1 MSNLTEEEEFA
12 FRARAERERKQ
23 SPAKSAEP
31 TTEQRA
37 LAHPINRFFTGVID
51 PIQGGAQLMSRMPGA
66 EYVNKAT
73 QFVNDLPVIG
83 PATKAMGMTPATSGE
98 LDSRLKQQEQAYQE
112 ARKATGNTGIDWMRA
127 GGNLATAMLPIGA
140 GSTPATMLGR
150 AGQSAAI
157 AGGQSA
163 LNPVYENQGNF
174 ASEKAKQAGTGALV
188 GALAAPVVEGA
199 ARVVSPKIDKYV
211 QTLMDSGITLTPGQ
225 IMGGVAKRTED
236 KLTSVP
242 FLGDAI
248 ISARKKGYQE
258 FNRAAYARALEP
270 AGLKAAKD
278 TPVGPEGIAM
288 VKGQLSD
295 KYEQLLPKLGF
306 KADEEFGLKMDNLQ
320 KMADQGLEPK
330 EREAFNQILRDKVI
344 SKMTPDGLM
353 NGRQFKDV
361 ESSLGQL
368 IRDYS
373 RDGRIEKQAVKDA
386 LKQVRQELRDGL
398 IRSNPE
404 YGPELSGI
412 NKAWANFKTVNKAG
426 QRLGDKTEG
435 FTPADYAAAVRGGD
449 TSVDNGRYAAG
460 QAFNQDLSNAAVHVL
475 PNKYPDSGTPGRLL
489 LMGAAGGG
497 AHLLGAASHPF
508 ALGGAALSTLPYLP
522 GGRQAMQALMTK
534 GMGWREP
541 AANALRAATP
551 AFGLGG
557 AQILMAPPVQV
568 IGNK

>member
-31 TTEQRA
+31 TPEQKA
-37 LAHPINRFFTGVID
+37 LANPINRFATGVID

-98 LDSRLKQQEQAYQE
+98 IDSRLKQQEQAYQE

-127 GGNLATAMLPIGA
+127 GGNVATSMLPIGL
-140 GSTPATMLGR
+140 GSTPASLMGR
-150 AGQSAAI
+150 AAQSAAI
-157 AGGQSA
+157 SGGQSA

-174 ASEKAKQAGTGALV
+174 ATEKAKQAGVGALL
-188 GALAAPVVEGA
+188 GGLAAPVAEGA
-199 ARVVSPKIDKYV
+199 ARVVSPKIDKYAK
-211 QTLMDSGITLTPGQ
+211 TLMDSGVTLTPGQ
-225 IMGGVAKRTED
+225 IMGGFAKRTED
-236 KLTSVP
+236 KLTSIP

-295 KYEQLLPKLGF
+295 KYNELLPKLGF
-306 KADEEFGLKMDNLQ
+306 KADEEFNLNMDNLK
-320 KMADQGLEPK
+320 KMTNKGLEPK
-330 EREAFNQILRDKVI
+330 ERNAFKEILRDKVI
-344 SKMTPDGLM
+344 GKMTPDGLM

-361 ESSLGQL
+361 ETSLGQL
-368 IRDYS
+368 IREYS

-386 LKQVRQELRDGL
+386 LKQVRQELRDAL

-412 NKAWANFKTVNKAG
+412 NKGFANFKTVENAG

-435 FTPADYAAAVRGGD
+435 FTPADYAAAVRGSD
-449 TSVDNGRYAAG
+449 TSVNNGKFAAG

-534 GMGWREP
+534 RPQE
-541 AANALRAATP
+541 AEALANALRAATP
-551 AFGLGG
+551 AVGLGA
-557 AQILMAPPVQV
+557 AQVLRAPPAQV
-568 IGNK
+568 VGNK